1 MSHLVGSDAS
11 KRQKPVRL
19 FRTGSLKDSCPWPEA
34 KNVCG
39 SALAK
44 GQECQEG
51 GLASHY
57 HSSSKWTHL
66 PKGYMRGCG
75 QNFNP
80 FWSTT
85 LEQNVWIVMVEMDY
99 IYSSISVHLL
109 NDIRGKC
116 QVARQGPSGLEAIE
130 NGLAL
135 DPTYCFPGNTRKVN
149 INFAPD

>member
-1 MSHLVGSDAS
+1 MRAKDRNQSGYSGQGHWKILVLG
-11 KRQKPVRL
+11 QKPKMSVVL
-19 FRTGSLKDSCPWPEA
+19 PWPKA
-34 KNVCG
+34 RNTKR
-39 SALAK
+39 
-44 GQECQEG
+44 G
-51 GLASHY
+51 GLTSHY

-66 PKGYMRGCG
+66 PKGYMRGCD

-85 LEQNVWIVMVEMDY
+85 LEQDVWIVMVEMDY

-116 QVARQGPSGLEAIE
+116 QKARQGPSGLEAIE